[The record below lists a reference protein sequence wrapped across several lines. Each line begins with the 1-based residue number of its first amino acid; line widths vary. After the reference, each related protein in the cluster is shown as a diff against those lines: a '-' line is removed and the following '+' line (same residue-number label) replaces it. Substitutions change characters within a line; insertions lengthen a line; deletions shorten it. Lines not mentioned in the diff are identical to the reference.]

1 MRLSPGLLYMLA
13 STALLALVNVA
24 VKKLDGL
31 PTAEIIFARCLISL
45 TLTVIQLRRTGVP
58 VWGPPAARG
67 NLWARG
73 IFGAGSII
81 GGFLALKAL
90 PLGGAV
96 TLTYLAPVVTA
107 VAAIWLAGESLKP
120 WQWLFYA
127 LAVTGVVLAKGTEGL
142 LSAGVLVGVGA
153 AVSSGLSSVFLRRV
167 GDKIAPLVP
176 VFYFNLVPLAIAAV
190 WMLFDLQ
197 LPRGA
202 EWAWL
207 ALAGLFTHVA
217 LWCVTQAF
225 QEKQANF
232 VAALDYLG
240 LLYATALG
248 YFVFDE
254 EIKATVYPGI
264 ALVLVGVLLNAWY
277 TSRQP
282 EKDPAPDN
290 H

>member
-1 MRLSPGLLYMLA
+1 MRLSPGILYMLA

-24 VKKLDGL
+24 VKELADL
-31 PTAEIIFARCLISL
+31 PTAEIIFARCFISL
-45 TLTVIQLRRTGVP
+45 TLTVVQLRRTGVP
-58 VWGPPAARG
+58 VWGPPEARG

-107 VAAIWLAGESLKP
+107 VAAIWLVGEPLKP

-127 LAVTGVVLAKGTEGL
+127 LAVAGVVLAKGTEGL
-142 LSAGVLVGVGA
+142 LSAGVLIGVGA

-190 WMLFDLQ
+190 WLLFDLQ

-207 ALAGLFTHVA
+207 ALAGLLTHVA

-225 QEKQANF
+225 QEKQASF

-240 LLYATALG
+240 LIYATALG
-248 YFVFDE
+248 YFVFGDK
-254 EIKATVYPGI
+254 IKPTVYPGI
-264 ALVLVGVLLNAWY
+264 ALVLLGVLLNAWY
-277 TSRQP
+277 TSRHAEKP
-282 EKDPAPDN
+282 E
-290 H
+290 

>member
-1 MRLSPGLLYMLA
+1 MLA
-13 STALLALVNVA
+13 STVLLALVNVA

-31 PTAEIIFARCLISL
+31 PTAEIIFARCFISISL
-45 TLTVIQLRRTGVP
+45 TVWQLRRTGVP
-58 VWGPPAARG
+58 VWGPPEART
-67 NLWARG
+67 NLWGRG

-90 PLGGAV
+90 PIGGAV

-107 VAAIWLAGESLKP
+107 VAAIWLVGEPLKP

-127 LAVTGVVLAKGTEGL
+127 LAVAGVVLAKGTEGL
-142 LSAGVLVGVGA
+142 LSVAVLLGVAA

-176 VFYFNLVPLAIAAV
+176 VFYFNLVPLVIAAV
-190 WMLFDLQ
+190 WMLFDLK
-197 LPRGA
+197 LPHGTQ
-202 EWAWL
+202 WAWL
-207 ALAGLFTHVA
+207 AMAGVFTHVA

-240 LLYATALG
+240 LIYATALG
-248 YFVFDE
+248 YFVFGD
-254 EIKATVYPGI
+254 KVKTTVYPGI
-264 ALVLVGVLLNAWY
+264 GLVLLGVLLNAWY
-277 TSRQP
+277 LSRQ
-282 EKDPAPDN
+282 EQKA
-290 H
+290 

>member
-1 MRLSPGLLYMLA
+1 MRFSPGILYMLA

-24 VKKLDGL
+24 VKELADL

-45 TLTVIQLRRTGVP
+45 SLTVWQLRRTGVP

-73 IFGAGSII
+73 VFGAGSII
-81 GGFLALKAL
+81 GGFLALKVL

-107 VAAIWLAGESLKP
+107 VAAIWLVGEPLKP

-127 LAVTGVVLAKGTEGL
+127 LAVAGVALAKGTEGL
-142 LSAGVLVGVGA
+142 LSAGVLLGVGA

-176 VFYFNLVPLAIAAV
+176 VFYFNLVPLVIAAV
-190 WMLFDLQ
+190 WLLFDFK
-197 LPRGA
+197 LPHGT

-207 ALAGLFTHVA
+207 ALAGLLTHVA

-225 QEKQANF
+225 QAHEANYL
-232 VAALDYLG
+232 AALDYLG
-240 LLYATALG
+240 LIYATALG
-248 YFVFDE
+248 YFAFGDK
-254 EIKATVYPGI
+254 IKPTVYPGI
-264 ALVLVGVLLNAWY
+264 ALVLLGVLLNAWY
-277 TSRQP
+277 TSRQA
-282 EKDPAPDN
+282 KKA
-290 H
+290 

>member
-1 MRLSPGLLYMLA
+1 MRLSPGILYMLA

-24 VKKLDGL
+24 VKELDGL
-31 PTAEIIFARCLISL
+31 PTAEIIFARCAISL
-45 TLTVIQLRRTGVP
+45 SLTVWQLRRTGVP

-73 IFGAGSII
+73 IFGAGSIV

-90 PLGGAV
+90 PIGGAV

-107 VAAIWLAGESLKP
+107 VAAIWLVDEPLKP
-120 WQWLFYA
+120 WQWLFYG
-127 LAVTGVVLAKGTEGL
+127 LAVAGVVLAKGTEGL
-142 LSAGVLVGVGA
+142 LSAGVLIGVAA

-176 VFYFNLVPLAIAAV
+176 VFYFNLVPLVIAAG
-190 WMLFDLQ
+190 WMLFDLK
-197 LPRGA
+197 LPHGV

-207 ALAGLFTHVA
+207 AMAGLFTHLG

-225 QEKQANF
+225 QAKKANF

-240 LLYATALG
+240 LIYAIALG
-248 YFVFDE
+248 YFVFGDAV
-254 EIKATVYPGI
+254 KPSVYPGI
-264 ALVLVGVLLNAWY
+264 ALVLLGVLLNAWY
-277 TSRQP
+277 TSRQASKS
-282 EKDPAPDN
+282 E
-290 H
+290 